1 MVKNKTVLYDII
13 GVDKTASLTEIKK
26 AYRIRALELHPD
38 KNAGKSDSK
47 AGFQELQK
55 AYEIL
60 RDETRRKE
68 YDRTGNIDEE
78 DDELDFAAAAGRFEK
93 RIDPAEIAKFE
104 KCYRRSK
111 EEREDLKEFY
121 DKYEQQGLCCALLA
135 SRMKYDVEELWED

>member
-68 YDRTGNIDEE
+68 YDRTGKEQWCEPDQIG
-78 DDELDFAAAAGRFEK
+78 FVGAGLRRLMMDCIAGGYFEPCAPP
-93 RIDPAEIAKFE
+93 RILCPDPVQIPVRGSPMWFPHQFSLLQEIST
-104 KCYRRSK
+104 RGMMS
-111 EEREDLKEFY
+111 
-121 DKYEQQGLCCALLA
+121 
-135 SRMKYDVEELWED
+135 